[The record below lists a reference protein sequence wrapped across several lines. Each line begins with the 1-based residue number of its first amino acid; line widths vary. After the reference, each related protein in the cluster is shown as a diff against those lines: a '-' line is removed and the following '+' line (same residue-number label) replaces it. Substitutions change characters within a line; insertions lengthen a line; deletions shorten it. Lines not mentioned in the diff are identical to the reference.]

1 MRVRIVLGV
10 VLAAALLLG
19 VGALAGRPSG
29 GPPAA
34 APAAPD
40 RPQATSRLAVTI
52 AAHQERLRTV
62 PGDWT
67 AWAALG
73 EAYLEQARATA
84 DPAYYPKAEGALRRS
99 LEVRPDGNAAAL
111 AGLGALANARHDFA
125 AAKTLAEQ
133 ALAVNAWSDT
143 AYGVLADAETQLGH
157 PGAATAA
164 VQRMLDLR
172 PGLASYTRGSYDLEQ
187 HGRRTEAVALMR
199 LALAGATEPADVA
212 FCHQHLG
219 SLAWAAGDLATAGRH
234 VTLGLAAD
242 PAAVGLWQLKAKLD
256 TAAGDLTAALADL
269 DRVVARTPTVD
280 ALLDQARLLQVAG
293 RDPGPSL
300 ELARAAHRLFTAN
313 GGTDDLGAAALALAA
328 GDAATAARLA
338 VAEWDRRQFGEVADM
353 VAWTL
358 LAAGDPAAALPFA
371 RHANALGQVDATLA
385 YHYGMVAHAAGDR
398 GTARLQLRLALA
410 LNPKFSPV
418 DAPIAART
426 LATLES

>member
-1 MRVRIVLGV
+1 MRVRIVLAV

-19 VGALAGRPSG
+19 IGALAGRPSG
-29 GPPAA
+29 G
-34 APAAPD
+34 APAASTPSE
-40 RPQATSRLAVTI
+40 RPQGTTRLVASI
-52 AAHQERLRTV
+52 AAHQERLRKV

-73 EAYLEQARATA
+73 EAYLEQSRVTA

-125 AAKTLAEQ
+125 AARSLAER

-157 PGAATAA
+157 PDAATAA

-187 HGRRTEAVALMR
+187 RGRRTEAIALMR
-199 LALAGATEPADVA
+199 QALDSATEPADLA

-219 SLAWAAGDLATAGRH
+219 ALAWAAGDLATASRH
-234 VTLGLAAD
+234 VSLGLAAD
-242 PAAVGLWQLKAKLD
+242 AGTTGLWQLKAKLD
-256 TAAGDLTAALADL
+256 AAAGDLTAALADL
-269 DRVVARTPTVD
+269 DKVVARTPTVD
-280 ALLDQARLLQVAG
+280 ALLDQARLLRAAG
-293 RDPGPSL
+293 KDPAPAL
-300 ELARAAHRLFTAN
+300 DLARAAHALFTAN
-313 GGTDDLGAAALALAA
+313 GGVDDLGAAALALAA

-338 VAEWDRRQFGEVADM
+338 LAEWDRRQFGEVADM
-353 VAWTL
+353 AAWTL

-385 YHYGMVAHAAGDR
+385 YHYGMVAHALGDKD
-398 GTARLQLRLALA
+398 TALVQLRLALA

-426 LATLES
+426 LTALES